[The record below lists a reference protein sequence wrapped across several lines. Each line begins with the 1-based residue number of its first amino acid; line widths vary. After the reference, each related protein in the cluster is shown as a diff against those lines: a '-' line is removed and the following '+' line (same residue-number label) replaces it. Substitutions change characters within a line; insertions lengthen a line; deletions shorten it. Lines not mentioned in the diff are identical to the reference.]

1 MLRAPDKWTHN
12 KHTTRTGHTQ
22 PASGSLDRFPLQ
34 HHSLCPAPGTPR
46 AEPQTF
52 TTPSHTQP
60 TRRTAC
66 PSLCPA
72 GTSTGSASTLQQH
85 SAVFPSHWHRESL
98 ERHWKELVSSCGW
111 NMGRRNEADVFSFG
125 SGLDPILQ
133 PRSCRISPVSVLIHL
148 DNGGLVLRA

>member
-1 MLRAPDKWTHN
+1 MDTQQTHN
-12 KHTTRTGHTQ
+12 TYRTHTTGQWFLRQIPPSTSLALPRSWDTSGRASNLYHTF
-22 PASGSLDRFPLQ
+22 A
-34 HHSLCPAPGTPR
+34 HTTHTAHSLPKPLSCR
-46 AEPQTF
+46 DQ
-52 TTPSHTQP
+52 H
-60 TRRTAC
+60 RV
-66 PSLCPA
+66 
-72 GTSTGSASTLQQH
+72 ASTFQQH

-125 SGLDPILQ
+125 SGLDLILQ